1 MSDTNGRSTIPSSSI
16 DTKLLAQRLRLA
28 MMRMGRY
35 LRRQD
40 DATLTLAQLST
51 LATLESCG
59 PLTLGELAEAERVQ
73 SPTMTRLVDKLEAVG
88 LISRMEDA
96 NDRRVVRVK
105 ITAAGLDLVMER
117 RSRGDAFL
125 ATQLSVL
132 EPEELSVLADAV
144 DILERLLESHG
155 EYGTSEESGEGASNV
170 HRGGAGS
177 R

>member
-1 MSDTNGRSTIPSSSI
+1 MDDVNGRDMVASSSMDI
-16 DTKLLAQRLRLA
+16 ELLAQRLRLA

-105 ITAAGLDLVMER
+105 ITAAGIDLVNER

-125 ATQLSVL
+125 AKQLSIL

-144 DILERLLESHG
+144 DILEKLLVAHG
-155 EYGTSEESGEGASNV
+155 EYDDPRTIQADLPDVDQGGT
-170 HRGGAGS
+170 GS
-177 R
+177 K